1 MSDSIEAYFRI
12 FSAEVHLALMYA
24 LLPV

>member
-1 MSDSIEAYFRI
+1 MSVSIEAYFRI